1 MMDMT
6 NVTSNW
12 AKLCDEYADDAY
24 QLAHDLAEGLKETAE
39 GNVTGGRPL
48 HSL

>member
-39 GNVTGGRPL
+39 GNVMGGKAFTGL
-48 HSL
+48 